1 MKQTLT
7 KYEAAN
13 LLFRDKENNGYT
25 YDACK
30 ALAEHLEE
38 MEEAMGEEIEFCVV
52 AIRSDWNEYATL
64 AEAYAEH
71 TGEDEPDFG
80 DDKHEEKKHTAY
92 VARYFEERTSVVIFD
107 VNNYPKPNT
116 KRVLVRQF

>member
-7 KYEAAN
+7 TYEVAN
-13 LLFRDKENNGYT
+13 LLWKDKENNGYT
-25 YDACK
+25 YDGCK

-38 MEEAMGEEIEFCVV
+38 MEEAMGEEMEIDVV
-52 AIRSDWNEYATL
+52 AIRGDWNEYDSL
-64 AEAYAEH
+64 AVAYAEH

-80 DDKHEEKKHTAY
+80 DDEHAEKKHADY